1 MERNASRIG
10 LRWGRALVA
19 AIAVEIVLVAL
30 TVVISGVKA
39 DPTQTLNWVIPPA
52 CLLLFVP
59 AGYWVARG
67 TAAPM
72 LNAFVAGAFGILLYV
87 ALTLLAADTVKDFSL
102 ASSARPAYLLAHGLK
117 LVGGLVGGWLVWRK
131 LAGATVA

>member
-1 MERNASRIG
+1 MDRNASTIG

-19 AIAVEIVLVAL
+19 AIAVEIMLVAF
-30 TVVISGVKA
+30 TVVISRVKA

-52 CLLLFVP
+52 CFVLFVP
-59 AGYWVARG
+59 GGYWTARG

-72 LNAFVAGAFGILLYV
+72 LNAFVAGAFGVLLYV
-87 ALTLLAADTVKDFSL
+87 APTLVAAATVKDFNL

-117 LVGGLVGGWLVWRK
+117 VVGGLIGGWLASRK
-131 LAGATVA
+131 LADAPVP

>member
-1 MERNASRIG
+1 MDRNASTIG

-30 TVVISGVKA
+30 TVVISRVKA

-52 CLLLFVP
+52 CFVLFVP
-59 AGYWVARG
+59 GGYWTARG

-72 LNAFVAGAFGILLYV
+72 LNAFVAGAFGVLLYV
-87 ALTLLAADTVKDFSL
+87 ALTLAAAATVTHFDL
-102 ASSARPAYLLAHGLK
+102 ASSARPAYLVAHGLK
-117 LVGGLVGGWLVWRK
+117 VVGGLIGGWLASRK
-131 LAGATVA
+131 LASAPAP